1 MMPPVSPFRWRGW
14 GLFFINSFAMPP
26 VFLISMGKAG
36 GFFIDI
42 KNIEMPPVSSLL
54 WGGWGLFF

>member
-1 MMPPVSPFRWRGW
+1 
-14 GLFFINSFAMPP
+14 MPP